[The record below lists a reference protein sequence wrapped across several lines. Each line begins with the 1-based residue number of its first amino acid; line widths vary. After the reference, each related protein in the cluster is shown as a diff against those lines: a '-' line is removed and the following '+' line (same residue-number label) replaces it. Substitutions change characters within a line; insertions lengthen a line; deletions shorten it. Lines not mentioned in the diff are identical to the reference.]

1 MADIVTPEWVR
12 DAVFYQIFP
21 DRFAQSTAVLKPSN
35 LEGWE
40 AQPTIRGFKGGD
52 LMGVVEHLDHIA
64 GLGFNAIYFCPVFQ
78 SSANHRYHTND
89 YYNIDPLLGGNK
101 AFRLLLDE
109 AHARGIRVVLDG
121 VFNHTSR
128 GFFQFNHILENKTK
142 SPYLDWFHVYDWPLH
157 PYTET
162 TGEEDLAYPPP
173 NYECWFNLRDL
184 PKLNTRTRAVQEM
197 ILDVAQHWVEFGI
210 DGWRLDVPSEIDD
223 DSFWREFRQRVKGA
237 NPDAYIVGEI
247 WHEARRWLQ
256 GDQFDAVMNYL
267 FMRGALCFAGQNS
280 IHPGVRHQWGH
291 WTLEPISGNALE
303 HWIDQSLSL
312 YDRAI
317 NEVQLNLLDS
327 HDTPRFL
334 TMVQGDEAALRLAI
348 LFQMTYPGAPCL
360 YYGDEIGIGAA
371 PLPLPW
377 NPSTD
382 PSCRPGM
389 PWEENR
395 WSMGLLDHV
404 KKAIALRTAHPV
416 LRRGEYQSLASDA
429 TIYAFTRRL
438 GDDLMVLVLNAGK
451 EARTLDLVVP
461 AGLAEGQTLVDIW
474 GGSTAQVKDGA
485 LRGLQV
491 PAQNGAVLMVPPG
504 TTP

>member
-1 MADIVTPEWVR
+1 MTDIVTPEWVR
-12 DAVFYQIFP
+12 DAIFYQIFP
-21 DRFAQSTAVLKPSN
+21 DRFAQSAAVPKPSN
-35 LEGWE
+35 LEGWD
-40 AQPTIRGFKGGD
+40 APPTIRGFKGGD

-89 YYNIDPLLGGNK
+89 YYNIDPMLGGNK
-101 AFRLLLDE
+101 AFRILLDE

-128 GFFQFNHILENKTK
+128 GFFQFNHILENKAK

-157 PYTET
+157 PYTES

-197 ILDVAQHWVEFGI
+197 ILDVAQYWVEFGI

-223 DSFWREFRQRVKGA
+223 DNFWREFRQRVKGA

-291 WTLEPISGNALE
+291 WTLEPISGVALQQ
-303 HWIDQSLSL
+303 WIDQTLSL

-389 PWEENR
+389 PWDESR
-395 WSMGLLDHV
+395 WSTGLPEYV

-416 LRRGEYQSLASDA
+416 LRRGDYQSLASDA
-429 TIYAFTRRL
+429 TVYAFTRRL
-438 GDDLMVLVLNAGK
+438 GDEMMVVVLNAGK
-451 EARTLDLVVP
+451 EARTLDLIAP

-474 GGSTAQVKDGA
+474 GGSTAQVSGGA
-485 LRGLQV
+485 VQGLQV
-491 PAQNGAVLMVPPG
+491 GAQSGAVLMVPPG
-504 TTP
+504 AAT

>member
-1 MADIVTPEWVR
+1 
-12 DAVFYQIFP
+12 
-21 DRFAQSTAVLKPSN
+21 
-35 LEGWE
+35 
-40 AQPTIRGFKGGD
+40 
-52 LMGVVEHLDHIA
+52 
-64 GLGFNAIYFCPVFQ
+64 
-78 SSANHRYHTND
+78 
-89 YYNIDPLLGGNK
+89 
-101 AFRLLLDE
+101 
-109 AHARGIRVVLDG
+109 
-121 VFNHTSR
+121 
-128 GFFQFNHILENKTK
+128 
-142 SPYLDWFHVYDWPLH
+142 
-157 PYTET
+157 
-162 TGEEDLAYPPP
+162 
-173 NYECWFNLRDL
+173 
-184 PKLNTRTRAVQEM
+184 
-197 ILDVAQHWVEFGI
+197 VAQYWVEFGI

-223 DSFWREFRQRVKGA
+223 DNFWREFRQRVKGA

-267 FMRGALCFAGQNS
+267 FMRGALCFTGQNS
-280 IHPGVRHQWGH
+280 VHPGVRHQWGH
-291 WTLEPISGNALE
+291 WTLEPISGVALQ
-303 HWIDQSLSL
+303 HWIDQTLSL

-389 PWEENR
+389 PWDASR
-395 WSMGLLDHV
+395 WSTSLPEYV

-416 LRRGEYQSLASDA
+416 LRRGDYQSLASD
-429 TIYAFTRRL
+429 TTVYAFTRRL
-438 GDDLMVLVLNAGK
+438 RDEVMVVVLNAGK
-451 EARTLDLVVP
+451 EARTLDLIAP
-461 AGLAEGQTLVDIW
+461 AGLTEGQTLVDIW
-474 GGSTAQVKDGA
+474 GGSTAQVKGGA

-491 PAQNGAVLMVPPG
+491 GAQSGAVLMVPPG
-504 TTP
+504 AAV